1 MINKV
6 QSSKSKKCPAGAL
19 RFLVFGDVVGRWGR
33 EAVSKALPI
42 LRKEYEPDSVIV
54 NVENIAHGNGI
65 SPAAMEDAFKWGVD
79 VFTTGDHAW
88 DNKDGIAL
96 LEDKKLAII
105 RPANYPTGVPGRG
118 YHIFS
123 KGAWQVAVI
132 NLQGQVFF
140 KNDPLNPFIKLDEIL
155 EQDDINKANVVL
167 VDFHAE
173 ASSEKR
179 GLGWYADG
187 RVSALWGTNTHVP
200 TADAQILPEGTGYL
214 TDAGMNGA
222 YNSIIGADCVAP
234 LRMFLTQIRQKMEPA
249 EEGPLEVSA
258 LLIDVDPVSKKTIN
272 IAHIRRILNNSSD

>member
-1 MINKV
+1 MIDTPKNPDTLEKRD
-6 QSSKSKKCPAGAL
+6 GAL
-19 RFLVFGDVVGRWGR
+19 RFLVFGDVVGRLGS
-33 EAVSKALPI
+33 EAISKALPI
-42 LRKEYEPDSVIV
+42 LRKEYEPDSIIV
-54 NVENIAHGNGI
+54 NVENIAYINGI
-65 SPAAMEDAFKWGVD
+65 SPTAMEEAFRWGVD

-96 LEDKKLAII
+96 LENKELAIV

-123 KGAWQVAVI
+123 KGAWRVAVI

-155 EQDDINKANVVL
+155 EQKDIKEVDVVL

-179 GLGWYADG
+179 GMGWYADG

-222 YNSIIGADCVAP
+222 YNSIIGVDRVAP
-234 LRMFLTQIRQKMEPA
+234 LKMFLTQIKQRMEQA
-249 EEGPLEVSA
+249 EKGPLEISA

-272 IAHIRRILNNSSD
+272 IAHIRRILNDDSN